1 MSGFTLGAAMSQSQ
15 ATQALSQNEIQFN
28 PILNIFSD
36 RAGISPT
43 QKGGGASLTDS
54 GVASTATATAKPSVG
69 FGGGGE
75 SGRSGYIPE
84 ARMVSNRMPSFFQ
97 GGQINDPD
105 VAAQYAEILA
115 NGPLGTSAG
124 KTIALDPM
132 YIIGG
137 AAVAGFLLWYL
148 LK

>member
-1 MSGFTLGAAMSQSQ
+1 MGGFTLGAAMSQSQ

-43 QKGGGASLTDS
+43 QKGGGTSLRDS
-54 GVASTATATAKPSVG
+54 GVSSTATATAKPSVG

-75 SGRSGYIPE
+75 SDRSGVVPS
-84 ARMVSNRMPSFFQ
+84 ASMVSNRTPSFFQ
-97 GGQINDPD
+97 GGAINDPD
-105 VAAQYAEILA
+105 TMANYSEILA
-115 NGPLGTSAG
+115 NGPPARSAG
-124 KTIALDPM
+124 RSVSLNPVMIGAGAL
-132 YIIGG
+132 
-137 AAVAGFLLWYL
+137 VAGFALWYF